1 VNYRVLVEVWLNI
14 NIHTPVGR
22 NEHKELLMKPKTLEQ
37 QFKTARVDMLM
48 SPDDKSMLRRIA
60 KLHNTSMN
68 ELLTESFKQRY
79 SLEINKIRY
88 S

>member
-1 VNYRVLVEVWLNI
+1 
-14 NIHTPVGR
+14 
-22 NEHKELLMKPKTLEQ
+22 MKPKTLEQ

-48 SPDDKSMLRRIA
+48 SQDDKSMLRRIA

>member
-1 VNYRVLVEVWLNI
+1 
-14 NIHTPVGR
+14 
-22 NEHKELLMKPKTLEQ
+22 MKQKTLEQ
-37 QFKTARVDMLM
+37 DFKTTRLQMLL
-48 SPDDKSMLRRIA
+48 SPKDKSMLRTIA

>member
-1 VNYRVLVEVWLNI
+1 MLVEVWLNI

-22 NEHKELLMKPKTLEQ
+22 NEHKELLMKSKTLEDL
-37 QFKTARVDMLM
+37 KTTRLQMLL
-48 SPDDKSMLRRIA
+48 SPKDKSMLRTIA

-68 ELLTESFKQRY
+68 ELLTESFYHRY
-79 SLEINKIRY
+79 STEITKIRY

>member
-1 VNYRVLVEVWLNI
+1 
-14 NIHTPVGR
+14 
-22 NEHKELLMKPKTLEQ
+22 MKPKTLEQ
-37 QFKTARVDMLM
+37 DFKTTRLQMLL
-48 SPDDKSMLRRIA
+48 SPKDKSMLRTIA

>member
-1 VNYRVLVEVWLNI
+1 MLVEVWLNI

-22 NEHKELLMKPKTLEQ
+22 NEHKELLMKPKTLEDL
-37 QFKTARVDMLM
+37 KTTRLQMLL
-48 SPDDKSMLRRIA
+48 SPKDKSMLRKIA

>member
-1 VNYRVLVEVWLNI
+1 
-14 NIHTPVGR
+14 
-22 NEHKELLMKPKTLEQ
+22 MKPKTLEQ

-68 ELLTESFKQRY
+68 ELLTENFYHRY
-79 SLEINKIRY
+79 STEITKIRY

>member
-1 VNYRVLVEVWLNI
+1 MKYRVLVEVWLNI

-22 NEHKELLMKPKTLEQ
+22 NEQKELLMKSKTLEDL
-37 QFKTARVDMLM
+37 KTTRLQMLL
-48 SPDDKSMLRRIA
+48 SPKDKSMLRTIA

>member
-1 VNYRVLVEVWLNI
+1 
-14 NIHTPVGR
+14 
-22 NEHKELLMKPKTLEQ
+22 MKPKTLEQ

>member
-1 VNYRVLVEVWLNI
+1 
-14 NIHTPVGR
+14 
-22 NEHKELLMKPKTLEQ
+22 MKPKTLEQ

-68 ELLTESFKQRY
+68 ELLTESFYHRY
-79 SLEINKIRY
+79 STEITKIRY